1 MEILWAPWRMG
12 YVSQEREEG
21 CFLCRKAAETED
33 ERNLILARWDKWFAL
48 LNTFPY
54 NNGHT
59 LIAPYRHVGECEELD
74 EQEILGIGEGLNR
87 VLRALK
93 AVLRPDGFNVGL
105 NLGEAAGAGAPEHL
119 HVHVV
124 PRWRADTN
132 FMPAVGATKVI
143 PQHLEEAWKA
153 LRAALADDRG

>member
-105 NLGEAAGAGAPEHL
+105 NLGEAAGRERRSICTFTWFLAGGRTPTSCL
-119 HVHVV
+119 
-124 PRWRADTN
+124 RWE
-132 FMPAVGATKVI
+132 
-143 PQHLEEAWKA
+143 PQK
-153 LRAALADDRG
+153 